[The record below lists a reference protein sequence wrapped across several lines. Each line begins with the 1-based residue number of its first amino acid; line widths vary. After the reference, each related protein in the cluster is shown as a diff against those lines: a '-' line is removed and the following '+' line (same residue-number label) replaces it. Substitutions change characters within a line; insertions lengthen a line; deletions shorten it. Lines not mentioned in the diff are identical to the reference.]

1 MLGQPL
7 NTQKSEQPMREAL
20 RLYLDQMFQLE
31 VAEALRGEGHDV
43 VRASE
48 VGQARA
54 DDGQILQKAIA
65 ENRILVTLDEH
76 FGDWVIL
83 PLSKHPGV
91 IRLKVNPTTS
101 QNVIRLLVP
110 FLRLHR
116 GEEFRDCLLILSPKR
131 SKWVRTAE
139 NPTNKTK
146 G

>member
-1 MLGQPL
+1 VVKA
-7 NTQKSEQPMREAL
+7 TT
-20 RLYLDQMFQLE
+20 D
-31 VAEALRGEGHDV
+31 

-54 DDGQILQKAIA
+54 DDRQILQKTIA

-91 IRLKVNPTTS
+91 IQLKVNPTTS
-101 QNVIRLLVP
+101 KNVIRILVP

-116 GEEFRDCLLILSPKR
+116 GEEFRDHLLILSPKR
-131 SKWVRTAE
+131 VKWVHTAH
-139 NPTNKTK
+139 TTTDRAK